1 MQSMQKPKPTDDPHD
16 VLVVAPDAV
25 KVAPDAAKVAP
36 ALAKVAAAHEEF
48 FSLAPDELRAPS
60 GSHDQVE
67 PVFLPGVAVPPVDPN
82 FRATSKVNNV
92 LVKSRGRSMV
102 KQAMRAGTA
111 LLLAASIGGAAA
123 AWRYHAEE
131 AQQIIAEWAPLF
143 ARKSSQPAEKS
154 GLSAPPVL
162 AAADADAQNTSP
174 AQPVPEQPAPQAP
187 TAAAT
192 AVPAAAAITAPA
204 AAAPAATEAAAP
216 AAAVSADR
224 ALETMAR
231 DLANAGQ
238 EIDKLKATV
247 EQLKASQQQL
257 VAMVSEKAAATQTQ
271 RSKKPASPPRPGAEL
286 TPPRRPIPQQPP
298 SSRMA
303 MPSSAAAPLAPAAA
317 TYVPRQVEPQTTA
330 ETLNDPELVSVP
342 RPPMPLR

>member
-25 KVAPDAAKVAP
+25 KVAPDAAKVAH

-92 LVKSRGRSMV
+92 LVKSRGRSMM

-131 AQQIIAEWAPLF
+131 AQQIIAEWTPLF
-143 ARKSSQPAEKS
+143 AGKSSQSAEKS
-154 GLSAPPVL
+154 GLSAPAVL

-192 AVPAAAAITAPA
+192 AAPAAAAIAKPA

-216 AAAVSADR
+216 ANQARS
-224 ALETMAR
+224 LETMAR

-286 TPPRRPIPQQPP
+286 TPPHRPIPQQQQ

-330 ETLNDPELVSVP
+330 ETLNDPELTSVP